1 LVLTGV
7 KGVALITPT
16 GVIIVMCII
25 EIVARIVRAVD
36 KFTNTLTSLTLYSMV
51 RIRIDYTSV

>member
-7 KGVALITPT
+7 KGVALITLT